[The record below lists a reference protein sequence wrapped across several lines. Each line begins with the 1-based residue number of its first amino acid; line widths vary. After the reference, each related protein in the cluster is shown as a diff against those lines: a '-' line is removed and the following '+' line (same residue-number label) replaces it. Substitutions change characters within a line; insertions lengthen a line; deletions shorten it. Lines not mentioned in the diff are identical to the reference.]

1 MRGDVCTTSSEFGF
15 RVKARSRVQGWICY
29 VFPLRKEIQVTFR
42 VFVFHP
48 VDNFYMLTVH

>member
-1 MRGDVCTTSSEFGF
+1 MQGDVYTTSSESGF
-15 RVKARSRVQGWICY
+15 RVKARSHIQGWICY